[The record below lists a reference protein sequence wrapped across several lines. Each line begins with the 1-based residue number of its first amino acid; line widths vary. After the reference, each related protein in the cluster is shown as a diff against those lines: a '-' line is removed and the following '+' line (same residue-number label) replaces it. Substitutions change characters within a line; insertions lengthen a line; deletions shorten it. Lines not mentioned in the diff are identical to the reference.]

1 MFRTLLETKKAEA
14 EAEYKKYTKV
24 RKSVYEYLGI
34 PQSAYLIC
42 TDNVKSK
49 MFRLYYNIFILGQGK
64 LFYLFHLIFW
74 VQCYLSV

>member
-1 MFRTLLETKKAEA
+1 MFRTLLEAKKAEA

-34 PQSAYLIC
+34 PQSTYLIC

-49 MFRLYYNIFILGQGK
+49 MFSLGCIII
-64 LFYLFHLIFW
+64 YLFW
-74 VQCYLSV
+74 VKVNSFICFI